1 MLKFH
6 CERKIE
12 LLTIMALVAFSGHR
26 LCLAQTASP
35 AASDPARFEQA
46 VEIIKQGRY
55 DQALPILKDL
65 ALRNPHKAPVFLAMG
80 QCYFETGQYEA
91 AEAPLRLAAELAPGL
106 VQGHFLLGS
115 VLGMRGQG
123 PETMKELREAVR
135 LDPAFQPA
143 YRVMGMFQVE
153 HKQFVLEAREALEM
167 AIKLDRED
175 SRAYYWLGRY
185 FQGVRNPGSAR
196 NSFETAL
203 RLQPD
208 SIQARL
214 GIAQALYDM
223 GEIDS
228 AQTEFQSVL
237 AKEPASFGAL
247 LGRAK
252 CLYSRREIPA
262 ALETAGEAETKASS
276 LEEQRAALWLL
287 SRLYRS
293 TGQSEEAAKAE
304 AKIKGF
310 EKEIEEEVS
319 SFWETKK

>member
-1 MLKFH
+1 MV
-6 CERKIE
+6 
-12 LLTIMALVAFSGHR
+12 LVAFSGHR
-26 LCLAQTASP
+26 LCLAQTAPP

-46 VEIIKQGRY
+46 VEMIRQGRY

-65 ALRNPHKAPVFLAMG
+65 ALRNPRKAPVSLAMG

-91 AEAPLRLAAELAPGL
+91 AEAPLRLAVELVPGL

-153 HKQFVLEAREALEM
+153 HRQFVLEAREALEM
-167 AIKLDRED
+167 AIKLDKDD

-185 FQGVRNPGSAR
+185 FQGVRDPGSAKS
-196 NSFETAL
+196 SFEAAL

-208 SIQARL
+208 SIQPRL
-214 GIAQALYDM
+214 GIAQALYDL
-223 GEIDS
+223 GEIGR

-237 AKEPASFGAL
+237 AKEPGSFGAL

-252 CLYSRREIPA
+252 CFYSLREFPIALAIA
-262 ALETAGEAETKASS
+262 AEAEKKATSK
-276 LEEQRAALWLL
+276 EEQRAVLWLL
-287 SRLYRS
+287 SRLYRAS
-293 TGQSEEAAKAE
+293 GHDDKATE
-304 AKIKGF
+304 LEVKLAGF
-310 EKEIEEEVS
+310 ERDIEKEVS
-319 SFWETKK
+319 SFWKTKE